1 MQISYQSR
9 GRGIVLKLKGRLDLE
24 HVSRLTAEVRD
35 AMVHKPAFIILNMI
49 DVLDLSSTGIG
60 RIFHLLNECERR
72 NIQLVI
78 SDPSAVTEYVLDLA
92 QMTDVFAIYR
102 SDEEALK
109 ELDA

>member
-1 MQISYQSR
+1 MQISYQSL

-35 AMVHKPAFIILNMI
+35 AMVYKPAFIILNMI
-49 DVLDLSSTGIG
+49 D
-60 RIFHLLNECERR
+60 
-72 NIQLVI
+72 
-78 SDPSAVTEYVLDLA
+78 VLDLA

>member
-49 DVLDLSSTGIG
+49 DVLDL
-60 RIFHLLNECERR
+60 
-72 NIQLVI
+72 
-78 SDPSAVTEYVLDLA
+78 A